1 VSAGRQALVLAASR
15 PQDPVARHAGQ
26 SHKALV
32 RIDGV
37 PMLIRVL
44 RALRESSS
52 IGGVVVCLEADAPVA
67 GAEPELDR
75 LLASGAVTLIDA
87 AATPSRSVLR
97 ALGTLPLP
105 LLVTTAD
112 HPLLSAAMID
122 HFCSAVPAD
131 ADAAVAVVRASLLQ
145 QSYPD
150 AIRTYYRFA
159 GEGYSGCNLFLLQ
172 SPDALRVVELWTRL
186 ERHRK
191 RPWRLIAEVGPLA
204 LLRFLLGRLDL
215 EGAMRHLSA
224 RVGAKVRAVEM
235 PFAEAAIDV
244 DKPADLELVERIS
257 ARRASSGMRGH
268 DAAQDDCRH

>member
-1 VSAGRQALVLAASR
+1 MSARRQALVLAASR

-32 RIDGV
+32 RVAGV
-37 PMLIRVL
+37 AMLVRVL
-44 RALRESSS
+44 RALRESHSVGP
-52 IGGVVVCLEADAPVA
+52 IAVCVEAGTALR

-75 LLASGAVTLIDA
+75 LLAAGDVTLIDA
-87 AATPSRSVLR
+87 AASPSRSVLQ
-97 ALGTLPLP
+97 ALATLPPP
-105 LLVTTAD
+105 LLITTAD
-112 HPLLSAAMID
+112 HPLLSAAMVD
-122 HFCSAVPAD
+122 GFCAAVPAD

-145 QSYPD
+145 RRYPD

-172 SPDALRVVELWTRL
+172 SPAARNLVDLWQRL

-204 LLRFLLGRLDL
+204 LLRFLLGRLSL

-224 RVGAKVRAVEM
+224 KAGAAVRAVEL
-235 PFAEAAIDV
+235 PFPEAAIDV
-244 DKPADLELVERIS
+244 DKPADLELAETILADRS
-257 ARRASSGMRGH
+257 AAG
-268 DAAQDDCRH
+268 

>member
-1 VSAGRQALVLAASR
+1 VSVTRQALVLAASR

-32 RIDGV
+32 PVGGV

-44 RALRESSS
+44 RVLRASRS
-52 IGGVVVCLEADAPVA
+52 IGGIAVCLEAGAPVA
-67 GAEPELDR
+67 GAEPELQA
-75 LLASGAVTLIDA
+75 LLADGAVTLIDA
-87 AATPSRSVLR
+87 ASTPSRSVLA

-105 LLVTTAD
+105 LLITTAD

-122 HFCSAVPAD
+122 RFCAAVPVD

-145 QSYPD
+145 RSYPN

-191 RPWRLIAEVGPLA
+191 QPWRLIAEVGPIA

-215 EGAMRHLSA
+215 EGAMHHLST

-244 DKPADLELVERIS
+244 DKPADLELAEAIL
-257 ARRASSGMRGH
+257 ARRADNGV
-268 DAAQDDCRH
+268 DKP

>member
-1 VSAGRQALVLAASR
+1 MSAARQALVLAASR

-32 RIDGV
+32 RAGGV

-44 RALRESSS
+44 RALEASRS
-52 IGGVVVCLEADAPVA
+52 IGRVAVCLEADAPVA

-75 LLASGAVTLIDA
+75 LIASGVVTLIDA
-87 AATPSRSVLR
+87 AATPSGSVLR

-105 LLVTTAD
+105 LLITTAD
-112 HPLLSAAMID
+112 HPLLSATMVD
-122 HFCSAVPAD
+122 HFCEAVSTD
-131 ADAAVAVVRASLLQ
+131 VDAAVAVVRASLVQ
-145 QSYPD
+145 HGYPD

-172 SPDALRVVELWTRL
+172 STDALRVVELWTRL

-191 RPWRLIAEVGPLA
+191 RPWRLIAEVGPIA

-244 DKPADLELVERIS
+244 DKPADLELAERIL
-257 ARRASSGMRGH
+257 ARRADSGVSGP
-268 DAAQDDCRH
+268 

>member
-1 VSAGRQALVLAASR
+1 
-15 PQDPVARHAGQ
+15 
-26 SHKALV
+26 
-32 RIDGV
+32 
-37 PMLIRVL
+37 
-44 RALRESSS
+44 
-52 IGGVVVCLEADAPVA
+52 VA
-67 GAEPELDR
+67 GAEPELQA
-75 LLASGAVTLIDA
+75 LLADGAVTLIDA
-87 AATPSRSVLR
+87 ASTPSRSVLA

-105 LLVTTAD
+105 LLFATAD

-122 HFCSAVPAD
+122 HFCAAVPVD

-145 QSYPD
+145 RSYPN

-191 RPWRLIAEVGPLA
+191 QPWRLIAEVGPIA

-215 EGAMRHLSA
+215 EGAMHHLST

-244 DKPADLELVERIS
+244 DKPADLELAEAIL
-257 ARRASSGMRGH
+257 ARRADNGV
-268 DAAQDDCRH
+268 DKP

>member
-1 VSAGRQALVLAASR
+1 VSAARQALVLAASR

-32 RIDGV
+32 RVGGV

-44 RALRESSS
+44 RALHASRSV
-52 IGGVVVCLEADAPVA
+52 GGVAVCLEADAPVA
-67 GAEPELDR
+67 GAEPELR
-75 LLASGAVTLIDA
+75 SLIASGAVTLIDA
-87 AATPSRSVLR
+87 AASPSRSVLR
-97 ALGTLPLP
+97 ALGSLPLP
-105 LLVTTAD
+105 LLITTAD

-122 HFCSAVPAD
+122 HFCEAVPAD

-145 QSYPD
+145 HSYPG

-186 ERHRK
+186 EQHRK

-215 EGAMRHLSA
+215 EGAMRHLSV
-224 RVGAKVRAVEM
+224 RVSAKVRAVEL

-244 DKPADLELVERIS
+244 DKPADLELAEEIL
-257 ARRASSGMRGH
+257 ARRASRGTSGR
-268 DAAQDDCRH
+268 

>member
-1 VSAGRQALVLAASR
+1 VSVTRQALVLAASR

-32 RIDGV
+32 PVGGV

-44 RALRESSS
+44 RVLRASRS
-52 IGGVVVCLEADAPVA
+52 IGGIAVCLEAGAPVA
-67 GAEPELDR
+67 GAEPELQA
-75 LLASGAVTLIDA
+75 LLADGAVTLIDA
-87 AATPSRSVLR
+87 ASTPSRSVLA

-105 LLVTTAD
+105 LLITTAD

-122 HFCSAVPAD
+122 HFCAAVPVD

-145 QSYPD
+145 RSYPN

-191 RPWRLIAEVGPLA
+191 QPWRLIAEVGPIA

-215 EGAMRHLSA
+215 EGAMHHLST

-244 DKPADLELVERIS
+244 DKPADLELAEAIL
-257 ARRASSGMRGH
+257 ARRADNGV
-268 DAAQDDCRH
+268 DKP

>member
-1 VSAGRQALVLAASR
+1 MSARHQALVLAASR

-32 RIDGV
+32 PVGGV

-44 RALRESSS
+44 RVLRASRS
-52 IGGVVVCLEADAPVA
+52 IGGIAVCLEAGAPVA
-67 GAEPELDR
+67 GAEPELQA
-75 LLASGAVTLIDA
+75 LLADGAVTLIDA
-87 AATPSRSVLR
+87 SSTPSRSVLA

-105 LLVTTAD
+105 LLITTAD

-122 HFCSAVPAD
+122 HFCAAVPVD

-145 QSYPD
+145 RSYPN

-191 RPWRLIAEVGPLA
+191 QPWRLIAEVGPIA

-215 EGAMRHLSA
+215 EGAMHHLST

-244 DKPADLELVERIS
+244 DKPADLELAEAIL
-257 ARRASSGMRGH
+257 ARRADNGV
-268 DAAQDDCRH
+268 DKP

>member
-1 VSAGRQALVLAASR
+1 MSALRQALVLAASR

-37 PMLIRVL
+37 AMLVRVL
-44 RALRESSS
+44 RALRESRS
-52 IGGVVVCLEADAPVA
+52 IGGIAVCLEAGAPVA
-67 GAEPELDR
+67 GAEPELGS
-75 LLASGAVTLIDA
+75 LLASGAVTTIDA
-87 AATPSRSVLR
+87 AATPSRSVLE

-105 LLVTTAD
+105 LLITTAD

-122 HFCSAVPAD
+122 HFCDTAPVD

-145 QSYPD
+145 QRYPD

-191 RPWRLIAEVGPLA
+191 QPWRLIAEVGPMA

-235 PFAEAAIDV
+235 PFAETAIDV
-244 DKPADLELVERIS
+244 DKPADLELAGRIL
-257 ARRASSGMRGH
+257 ARRADSGTSGT
-268 DAAQDDCRH
+268 

>member
-1 VSAGRQALVLAASR
+1 VSTPRQALVLAASR

-32 RIDGV
+32 RVDGV

-44 RALRESSS
+44 RALRASRSV
-52 IGGVVVCLEADAPVA
+52 GGVAVCLEAGAPVA
-67 GAEPELDR
+67 GAEPELQALVAD
-75 LLASGAVTLIDA
+75 GAVTLIEA
-87 AATPSRSVLR
+87 APTPCRSVLR

-112 HPLLSAAMID
+112 HPLLSAAMVD
-122 HFCSAVPAD
+122 HFCAAVPAD

-145 QSYPD
+145 ETYPG

-172 SPDALRVVELWTRL
+172 SPDALRVVEFWARL
-186 ERHRK
+186 EQHRK
-191 RPWRLIAEVGPLA
+191 RPWRLIAEVGPMA

-215 EGAMRHLSA
+215 EGAMRELSA
-224 RVGAKVRAVEM
+224 RAGAKVRAVEL

-244 DKPADLELVERIS
+244 DKPADLELAEAIL
-257 ARRASSGMRGH
+257 ARRADNGV
-268 DAAQDDCRH
+268 DKP

>member
-1 VSAGRQALVLAASR
+1 VSARHQALVLAASR

-32 RIDGV
+32 PVGGV

-44 RALRESSS
+44 RVLRASRS
-52 IGGVVVCLEADAPVA
+52 IGGIAVCLEAGAPVA
-67 GAEPELDR
+67 GAEPELQA
-75 LLASGAVTLIDA
+75 LLAGGAVTLIDA
-87 AATPSRSVLR
+87 ASTPSRSVLA

-105 LLVTTAD
+105 LLITTAD

-122 HFCSAVPAD
+122 RFCAAVPVD

-145 QSYPD
+145 RSYPN

-191 RPWRLIAEVGPLA
+191 QPWRLIAEVGPIA

-215 EGAMRHLSA
+215 EGAMHHLST

-244 DKPADLELVERIS
+244 DKPADLELAEAIL
-257 ARRASSGMRGH
+257 ARRADNGV
-268 DAAQDDCRH
+268 DKP